1 MDTFLNADKNQLH
14 LNNLKTYGK
23 DKSSF
28 EDLMQKLE
36 QLNNVSRKDLY
47 QITDA
52 NGTVTEMQEPAT
64 TEQTTQEELTDS
76 EIKELMKNG
85 SHITVT
91 DEAVEQ

>member
-1 MDTFLNADKNQLH
+1 
-14 LNNLKTYGK
+14 
-23 DKSSF
+23 
-28 EDLMQKLE
+28 MQKLE

-85 SHITVT
+85 SNVTVT